1 MRLDPQIS
9 LIGGGRL
16 GPALSNDFDA
26 NIYLM
31 HLPGGAWLVD
41 AGCGLE
47 PDRLLRTAAEAAGPD
62 GIEGVL
68 ITHAHPDHAGGAAA
82 FGERGVRVLAGPE
95 TVRRM
100 AVADPAE
107 LGLDLALNAC
117 IYPAGFT
124 VTPAKRMQTV
134 TGMLPDD
141 GRTHA
146 AGRPELTAHAT
157 PGHSAD
163 HTAYL
168 LDADRRYLFSGDLV
182 FGRGRVAV
190 LATPDTDL
198 AAMHRSLRVLR
209 ALEPDVLLPGHGV
222 PVMNDAGWHLDQALA
237 AFELGRLPNNLT

>member
-16 GPALSNDFDA
+16 GPGISNDYDA
-26 NIYLM
+26 NIYLI

-47 PDRLLRTAAEAAGPD
+47 PDRLLRAATEAAGPD

-68 ITHAHPDHAGGAAA
+68 VTHSHPDHAGGAAA
-82 FGERGVRVLAGPE
+82 FGERGVPVLAGSE

-100 AVADPAE
+100 AMADPAE
-107 LGLDLALNAC
+107 LGLDLALHAG

-124 VTPAKRMQTV
+124 VRPAKQMLT
-134 TGMLPDD
+134 TTEMLPVNETP
-141 GRTHA
+141 GVGHA
-146 AGRPELTAHAT
+146 ELTAHAT

-168 LDADRRYLFSGDLV
+168 LDSDRRYLFTGDLV
-182 FGRGRVAV
+182 FSRGRVAV
-190 LATPDTDL
+190 LATPDTNP
-198 AAMHRSLRVLR
+198 AAMHRSLRKLR

-237 AFELGRLPNNLT
+237 AFEVGRLPPNLT